1 MAPEERYVSERDAA
15 KFLGLEAAT
24 LRTWRYRGEGP
35 SFAKFGRA
43 VRYLWSELQTYA
55 ESNKRCPGSTD
66 SAA

>member
-43 VRYLWSELQTYA
+43 VRYSWSELLAYV
-55 ESNKRCPGSTD
+55 ERSKRSPGSTD
-66 SAA
+66 TAA